1 LELFLESF
9 EDTTI
14 IVLVVAAIVSFAVG
28 VYEDPQKGWIEG
40 VAIIF
45 AVLVVAIVTAT
56 NNYNKERQFRQLSAV
71 REDVSIVVLRAGRN
85 VSINIKQLVVG
96 DIVILN
102 AGDRVPADGVLVSGS
117 DVTVNES
124 SLTGESD
131 DCKKSTNPFV
141 EDGDRF
147 MLSGTD
153 LSTGYAHVLITAV
166 GEHSRW
172 GKTRAKLVTEI
183 SATPLQEKLDTLA
196 GQIGN
201 LGMAAAVLTFS
212 VMIALY
218 FLQPEQRDPRLNF
231 YEYLL
236 KAFIMGVTIVVVA
249 VPEGLPLAVTLSLA
263 YSTQKMMHDNNLIR
277 VLAACETMGN
287 ATNICSDKTGT
298 LTQNRMTVVRGWVQ
312 GEVYGDK
319 NSGKNMSEL
328 SHLSR
333 KTIDYLCEGISVN
346 STANLLHPDSTGNP
360 TVAGSKTEGALLV
373 LIQERFQSNYVAL
386 RGHFDASRGDRLLT
400 FSSAR
405 KRMSVLLLHDIAASS
420 SNGSKPTSKSSSNK
434 RNNNGGSSGANGVLY
449 TKGAAEMILQLAS
462 KYTDANGD
470 ERPMTDEVHG
480 AVSATIEAMARDAL
494 RTVAVAHRFLPEHM
508 SGEEDASELE
518 RELVLDAV
526 FGIQDPLRPDVTQAV
541 AQCHE
546 AGIFVRMVT
555 GDNIETAKAIA
566 RECGIL
572 TEGGLAME
580 GPDFRKL
587 TPSALDEILPYLQV
601 LARSSPDDKHTL
613 VTRLNGKALPDD
625 KEAWEAQHPG
635 HDWETERDLLLPGY
649 REEWQRRRGA
659 GSQSQSQHVA
669 EVVGVTG
676 DGTNDG
682 PALKAADVG
691 LAMGL
696 SGTDVAKEASDIIIL
711 DDNFSSIV
719 KSVMWGRSVFD
730 NIRKFLQFQLTVNV
744 VALTLTF
751 LSATTGREPP
761 LNAVMMLWV
770 NLIMDT
776 MGALALGTEPPSSS
790 LLTRKP
796 YLRSA
801 SLVSNK
807 MLRNISIQCLFQ
819 LALLSYLLLMGA
831 EHFETEAESLQHR
844 TIVFNTFVCC
854 QVFNELNARSI
865 GDDFNVF
872 RRLHK
877 NTLFMGI
884 VIFTMVAQFFIV
896 EYGGDFV
903 KTTPLT
909 AEQWIKCVLLGALSL
924 PVGGLMRCIPAN
936 DSPRDLAPVS
946 SLIQRSLSTSSKAG
960 HKKPNDAGNSTLSM
974 LVWLITVAAI
984 PAATYRV
991 FEEHW
996 APWVQVAWAA
1006 AQQYLK

>member
-1 LELFLESF
+1 
-9 EDTTI
+9 
-14 IVLVVAAIVSFAVG
+14 
-28 VYEDPQKGWIEG
+28 
-40 VAIIF
+40 
-45 AVLVVAIVTAT
+45 
-56 NNYNKERQFRQLSAV
+56 
-71 REDVSIVVLRAGRN
+71 
-85 VSINIKQLVVG
+85 
-96 DIVILN
+96 
-102 AGDRVPADGVLVSGS
+102 
-117 DVTVNES
+117 
-124 SLTGESD
+124 
-131 DCKKSTNPFV
+131 
-141 EDGDRF
+141 
-147 MLSGTD
+147 
-153 LSTGYAHVLITAV
+153 
-166 GEHSRW
+166 
-172 GKTRAKLVTEI
+172 
-183 SATPLQEKLDTLA
+183 
-196 GQIGN
+196 
-201 LGMAAAVLTFS
+201 
-212 VMIALY
+212 
-218 FLQPEQRDPRLNF
+218 
-231 YEYLL
+231 
-236 KAFIMGVTIVVVA
+236 
-249 VPEGLPLAVTLSLA
+249 
-263 YSTQKMMHDNNLIR
+263 
-277 VLAACETMGN
+277 MGN

-319 NSGKNMSEL
+319 SNSGASKRMAEMSR
-328 SHLSR
+328 LSR
-333 KTIDYLCEGISVN
+333 KTIDFLCEGISVN
-346 STANLLHPDSTGNP
+346 STANLLPPDSAGIV
-360 TVAGSKTEGALLV
+360 TVAGNKTEGALLV
-373 LIQERFQSNYVAL
+373 LIQELFQSNYAAL
-386 RGHFDASRGDRLLT
+386 RAHFDASRGDRLFT

-405 KRMSVLLLHDIAASS
+405 KRMSVLLLHGNALGSS
-420 SNGSKPTSKSSSNK
+420 TGSKPTPTLSSNQ
-434 RNNNGGSSGANGVLY
+434 RYSNSGSSGANGVLY

-462 KYTDANGD
+462 KYTDAKGNECPLTND
-470 ERPMTDEVHG
+470 VRMAAG
-480 AVSATIEAMARDAL
+480 AAIEAMARDAL
-494 RTVAVAHRFLPEHM
+494 RTVAVAHRILPVGIP
-508 SGEEDASELE
+508 GEVDASELE
-518 RELVLDAV
+518 NDLVLDAV
-526 FGIQDPLRPDVTQAV
+526 FGIQDPLRPDVTEAV
-541 AQCHE
+541 AQCQE

-587 TPSALDEILPYLQV
+587 TPAALDEILPYLQV
-601 LARSSPDDKHTL
+601 LARSSPDDKHSL
-613 VTRLNGKALPDD
+613 VTRLNGKALPVD
-625 KEAWEAQHPG
+625 KEAWQVQHPG
-635 HDWETERDLLLPGY
+635 RDWETERDLLLPGY
-649 REEWQRRRGA
+649 REEWQRKRMGGA
-659 GSQSQSQHVA
+659 SQSQSQSQSQQVG

-776 MGALALGTEPPSSS
+776 MGALALGTEPPSPS
-790 LLTRKP
+790 LLSRKP

-801 SLVSNK
+801 SLISNK

-831 EHFETEAESLQHR
+831 EHFGTEAESLQHR

-865 GDDFNVF
+865 GNDFNVF

-877 NTLFMGI
+877 NALFMGI
-884 VIFTMVAQFFIV
+884 VIFTMIVQYVIV

-909 AEQWIKCVLLGALSL
+909 ADQWIKCVLLGALSL
-924 PVGGLMRCIPAN
+924 PVGGLMRCIPAY
-936 DSPRDLAPVS
+936 DSPRDLVPVS
-946 SLIQRSLSTSSKAG
+946 SLIRRSRLTASKAG
-960 HKKPNDAGNSTLSM
+960 QPKKPIEAGNSTLSM
-974 LVWLITVAAI
+974 LVWLATVAVI
-984 PAATYRV
+984 PAVTYRV

-996 APWVQVAWAA
+996 APSVQIASTVANKLLHRLL
-1006 AQQYLK
+1006 QQLPPQLLQQLLQQLRP